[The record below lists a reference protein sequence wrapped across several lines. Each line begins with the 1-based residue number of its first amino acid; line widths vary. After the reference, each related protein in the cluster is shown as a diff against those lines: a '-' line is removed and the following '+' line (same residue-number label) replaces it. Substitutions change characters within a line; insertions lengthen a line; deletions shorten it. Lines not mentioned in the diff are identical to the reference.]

1 MSCWTAPGAPSS
13 RFAADGLST
22 GRRGRR
28 EDEACSRKREIDV
41 HVALP
46 HAGHVSGPTSKHS
59 SQSRHRAR
67 DRSGRWTR
75 GAGFRLRLIIDV
87 RPPGSVKGRVNPRQ
101 DYHVA
106 KDSYGNDRTKQLDA
120 VRPRFYRPCQREG
133 PPGLIKSLPG
143 RGSISPRVLRGPSC
157 ARVHIRLGGV
167 WRLSRIDSP
176 SCSGRTERSTSATPV
191 WR

>member
-1 MSCWTAPGAPSS
+1 MSCWTASGAPAS
-13 RFAADGLST
+13 RFAAAGPPT
-22 GRRGRR
+22 GCRGR
-28 EDEACSRKREIDV
+28 EDEACSRKREIVV

-106 KDSYGNDRTKQLDA
+106 KRSEEHTSELQSRLHLVCRLLLEKKKKTKNDLNN
-120 VRPRFYRPCQREG
+120 
-133 PPGLIKSLPG
+133 S
-143 RGSISPRVLRGPSC
+143 
-157 ARVHIRLGGV
+157 
-167 WRLSRIDSP
+167 
-176 SCSGRTERSTSATPV
+176 
-191 WR
+191 